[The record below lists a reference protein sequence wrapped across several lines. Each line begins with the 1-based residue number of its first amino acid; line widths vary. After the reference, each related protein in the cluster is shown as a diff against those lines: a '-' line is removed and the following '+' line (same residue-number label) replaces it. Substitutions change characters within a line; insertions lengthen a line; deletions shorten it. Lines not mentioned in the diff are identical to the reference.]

1 MTGAATFRSRPATR
15 LTRAVFAIRTKFPTE
30 CTYLSRRIS

>member
-1 MTGAATFRSRPATR
+1 MTGAAAFRSRPATR
-15 LTRAVFAIRTKFPTE
+15 FTRASFAVRTKFPNE

>member
-1 MTGAATFRSRPATR
+1 MTGAAAFRSRRATR
-15 LTRAVFAIRTKFPTE
+15 FTRALFAIRTKFSNE